1 MQEIFDYKLDLSAL
15 EDFQWDADEV
25 TIGESTINDI
35 SGKKDFEKEGQS
47 TAETFIREL
56 IQNTLDAKLPG
67 PSMVAQLN
75 LEVVNFN
82 SPLEKK
88 IYHTF
93 VNDKIYKRLIKCG
106 NINDD
111 YKFNYKAL
119 KASDFN
125 TYGLDGILTSDYSN
139 WNKYVFRTGNPKL
152 SKGSNADGGRNLG
165 KIATWK
171 CSKLWMVFIRSQISK
186 PYEETRF
193 MGRCMTNGYSK
204 IDGKNKLR
212 EPHEY
217 FVKKKIRNK
226 VNVDPA
232 LEKCLKNLF
241 KSPRDKYGTDFL
253 FPEFSAFDIK
263 ELIPYTIKNWFC
275 PISEGDLEIKIEDT
289 TINKNNIR
297 EVTKKVFSEEIF
309 EGVNQEMMDFV
320 INTRAGLSD
329 ININLELLDIP
340 DRELTNFSEDY
351 FDFKGYSLKQIA
363 TKLYEG
369 SHLKL
374 TVPVKIEHKNGPIH
388 DEFYV
393 AIKMRSERKGLATC
407 GMMMR
412 KNQIL
417 WDESKKSIFTR
428 EAKYLKDIMVAV
440 ISTNS
445 ELNKL
450 LANFEESSHLV
461 FNNESFTGESEY
473 DIKNAKFILRLF
485 RNASNRLINLIFAE
499 DENENKDLLSQFFS
513 LKFKEKKKKKK
524 IIEEDDHIEDVV
536 EESPVIDI
544 DLPPSRSHVYSQD
557 QVGNKLIINSI
568 NNEELCGKKIKIE
581 FGIKKRGNTD
591 AFVKVDE
598 FDFNLLN
605 QTDISFYSGCSI
617 DNSSRKQTSIEIFVE
632 DTSFSLELK
641 GIKKAYSHKSRY
653 TVI

>member
-1 MQEIFDYKLDLSAL
+1 
-15 EDFQWDADEV
+15 
-25 TIGESTINDI
+25 
-35 SGKKDFEKEGQS
+35 
-47 TAETFIREL
+47 
-56 IQNTLDAKLPG
+56 
-67 PSMVAQLN
+67 
-75 LEVVNFN
+75 
-82 SPLEKK
+82 
-88 IYHTF
+88 
-93 VNDKIYKRLIKCG
+93 
-106 NINDD
+106 
-111 YKFNYKAL
+111 
-119 KASDFN
+119 
-125 TYGLDGILTSDYSN
+125 
-139 WNKYVFRTGNPKL
+139 
-152 SKGSNADGGRNLG
+152 
-165 KIATWK
+165 
-171 CSKLWMVFIRSQISK
+171 
-186 PYEETRF
+186 
-193 MGRCMTNGYSK
+193 
-204 IDGKNKLR
+204 
-212 EPHEY
+212 
-217 FVKKKIRNK
+217 
-226 VNVDPA
+226 
-232 LEKCLKNLF
+232 
-241 KSPRDKYGTDFL
+241 
-253 FPEFSAFDIK
+253 
-263 ELIPYTIKNWFC
+263 
-275 PISEGDLEIKIEDT
+275 
-289 TINKNNIR
+289 
-297 EVTKKVFSEEIF
+297 
-309 EGVNQEMMDFV
+309 
-320 INTRAGLSD
+320 
-329 ININLELLDIP
+329 
-340 DRELTNFSEDY
+340 
-351 FDFKGYSLKQIA
+351 
-363 TKLYEG
+363 
-369 SHLKL
+369 
-374 TVPVKIEHKNGPIH
+374 
-388 DEFYV
+388 
-393 AIKMRSERKGLATC
+393 
-407 GMMMR
+407 MMR